1 MEQEQLAHASKLWG
15 RRFIGIEK
23 DQKYFESS
31 LKRVNSVKE
40 NIEND
45 CLKFAV
51 LDKNPEPVSFKDL
64 MKNGILKEN
73 EQIIIKDEIYS
84 FNNDAT
90 ITYNQANLSLNQLC
104 KIIFKKSTNAWTNIN
119 LLNGENIDSLRG
131 KYRDKVLSL

>member
-1 MEQEQLAHASKLWG
+1 
-15 RRFIGIEK
+15 
-23 DQKYFESS
+23 
-31 LKRVNSVKE
+31 
-40 NIEND
+40 
-45 CLKFAV
+45 
-51 LDKNPEPVSFKDL
+51 

-90 ITYNQANLSLNQLC
+90 ITYNQANHSLNQLC

-119 LLNGENIDSLRG
+119 LLNGENIDSLRE